1 MIRCVIKSR
10 AMSEKSLLKWRETV
24 LSLPP
29 KFRNA
34 ASWSSAQD
42 GNVSQILAM
51 RSFQHGTFTFV
62 VLFGKTSVAAGP
74 VHRLSVLRFSNDSFS
89 LPKMTHTVSVEAPED
104 VGEIAFD
111 VAPIDGFGAWV
122 MLQFSSTRTNF
133 YKFRADAIWIEDPIL
148 LHGKTF
154 IHSTSEKF
162 EIAPMCPCG
171 KSQELAFYGAGP
183 NKRLYLVSQTAN
195 GFKTTDLR
203 FEIHGRLQNAEG
215 CLINIFAGVWNKLSI
230 TKKGASVA
238 QTGKINGLILDI
250 RLFKTAVG
258 TDGAVVL
265 NRKGEVSICLD
276 NDIREVKLAKG
287 SIQSI
292 EVAPDKSILIGDND
306 GNVYREAIY
315 ALNSPVQTL
324 RFPSYV
330 SENVT
335 AICASSN
342 GRVFV
347 AVDGVLWQTDSAIE
361 AQDWKTMAK
370 YIGNILVVCVLI
382 YLTLFIGI

>member
-1 MIRCVIKSR
+1 M
-10 AMSEKSLLKWRETV
+10 
-24 LSLPP
+24 
-29 KFRNA
+29 
-34 ASWSSAQD
+34 
-42 GNVSQILAM
+42 
-51 RSFQHGTFTFV
+51 
-62 VLFGKTSVAAGP
+62 FGKTSVSIGP

-89 LPKMTHTVSVEAPED
+89 LPKMTHTVCVEVPEN

-133 YKFRADAIWIEDPIL
+133 YRFRADAVWIEDPIL

-154 IHSTSEKF
+154 IQSTSEKF

-171 KSQELAFYGAGP
+171 KSQELSFYGAGP

-195 GFKTTDLR
+195 GLKTTDLR
-203 FEIHGRLQNAEG
+203 LEIHGRLQNAEG
-215 CLINIFAGVWNKLSI
+215 CLINIFADVWNKLLI
-230 TKKGASVA
+230 TKKRASVA
-238 QTGKINGLILDI
+238 QTGKINGLILDV

-276 NDIREVKLAKG
+276 KDVRKVTISKG
-287 SIQSI
+287 FIQSI
-292 EVAPDKSILIGDND
+292 EVAPDKSILIGSDD
-306 GNVYREAIY
+306 GKVYREAIY
-315 ALNSPVQTL
+315 ALDSPIQTL
-324 RFPSYV
+324 QFPYYM
-330 SENVT
+330 SEDVT

-370 YIGNILVVCVLI
+370 YIANILVVCALI
-382 YLTLFIGI
+382 YLTLFIGM